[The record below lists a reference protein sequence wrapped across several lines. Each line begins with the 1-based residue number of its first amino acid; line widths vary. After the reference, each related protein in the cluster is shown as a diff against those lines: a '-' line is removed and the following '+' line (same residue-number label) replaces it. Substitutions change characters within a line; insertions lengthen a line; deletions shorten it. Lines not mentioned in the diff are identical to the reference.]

1 MNNTKLKIDAK
12 SIKATLKSYEGEY
25 YKCLFEYIWN
35 SFDANATEVQIA
47 FENPKEGFGY
57 ADNVTITDNGTG
69 WDFDDD
75 ATTNNFISST
85 KKQKQ
90 DHTLP
95 KGHYGKGRYVF
106 IWLSNKLHVFSKG
119 KKLTLQHNTDI
130 VKEGYPDFTQD
141 GTQLKFDGINQG
153 FSNAL
158 LATSLEMHL
167 VMEFGWFLFENSNYQ
182 ILINGTKLN
191 VDKYIKEEKEYLLDS
206 FPDDVKKDFKG
217 NLVVK
222 VIIWKEKPSEY
233 SKFYFL
239 NRSSVEILK
248 QTTGLN
254 KKSDDFWHSVYITS
268 NLFNAAVDVI
278 DDNDESPQNEL
289 ALSDRKINRLK
300 KKIIDFLKKELVK
313 IRKPYLISLS
323 DDMIE
328 DLKEKNLI
336 PNLSDFGIYDD
347 DSYDDLLKTIYTIS
361 PSLFTK
367 KSDAEKKFICAT
379 FAGLLTTEDNV
390 LIKVILEQLQ
400 ELTDDEKEDLLGVLK
415 RTSLSNIIKTIKEID
430 HRLDV
435 LDKLKVLLSEHEKE
449 TLEVKHL
456 QQILDENF
464 WLFGEQFR
472 LFSSTEGALKNVL
485 IKYAK
490 EILKIEDPELETNPN
505 GEVDL
510 FLTKTESVG
519 EDVQKNIIV
528 EIKRASKFLTEEKE
542 YHQIN
547 DYRKK
552 ILEQSLC
559 NGGTQY
565 WEFYL
570 IGRDYDNGIKEL
582 IQNAKQHGEKEK
594 GLSFS
599 INDGRVKIFVRKW
612 SDILEVEWGNKMKY
626 LKEKLK
632 IQAKQAKDS
641 PQEIT
646 DDLIKCN

>member
-1 MNNTKLKIDAK
+1 MNNTKLKIDAT
-12 SIKATLKSYEGEY
+12 SIKTTLKSYEDEY

-35 SFDANATEVQIA
+35 SFDANSTEVQIG
-47 FENPKEGFGY
+47 FEKPKEGFGY
-57 ADNVTITDNGTG
+57 ASNVTITDNGTG
-69 WDFDDD
+69 WNFDDD

-85 KKQKQ
+85 KKQIK

-95 KGHYGKGRYVF
+95 KGQYGKGRYVF
-106 IWLSNKLHVFSKG
+106 IWLSNKLYVFSKG
-119 KKLTLQHNTDI
+119 KKLTLQHNTEI
-130 VKEGYPDFTQD
+130 VKEDSDFTQG

-153 FSNAL
+153 FSDAL
-158 LATSLEMHL
+158 LTSNLESNL
-167 VMEFGWFLFENSNYQ
+167 VMEFGWFLLENSNYQ
-182 ILINGTKLN
+182 ILINGIKLD
-191 VDKYIKEEKEYLLDS
+191 VDKYIKESKEYQLDS
-206 FPDDVKKDFKG
+206 FPDDIKKDFNG
-217 NLVVK
+217 NNLTAK
-222 VIIWKEKPSEY
+222 IIIWKEKPSEY

-239 NRSSVEILK
+239 NESSVEILK

-254 KKSDDFWHSVYITS
+254 KKGDDFWHSVYVTS
-268 NLFNAAVDVI
+268 NLFNSAADVI
-278 DDNDESPQNEL
+278 DNNDENPQNEL
-289 ALSDRKINRLK
+289 ALGDRIINRLK
-300 KKIIDFLKKELVK
+300 KKIMDFLKKELVK

-323 DDMIE
+323 DDMLE
-328 DLKEKNLI
+328 DLKDKNLI

-347 DSYDDLLKTIYTIS
+347 ESYDDLLKTIYTIS

-415 RTSLSNIIKTIKEID
+415 RTSLSNIIKTTKEID
-430 HRLDV
+430 HRLEV
-435 LDKLKVLLSEHEKE
+435 LDKLKILLSEHKKE

-456 QQILDENF
+456 QKILDENF

-472 LFSSTEGALKNVL
+472 LFSSTEGSIKNVL

-490 EILKIEDPELETNPN
+490 EILEIEDPELENSPN

-510 FLTKTESVG
+510 FLTKTESIG
-519 EDVQKNIIV
+519 EINQQNIIV
-528 EIKRASKFLTEEKE
+528 EIKRASIKLGKKE
-542 YHQIN
+542 YDQIEGYMERII
-547 DYRKK
+547 D
-552 ILEQSLC
+552 ESLC
-559 NGGTQY
+559 NGENQY

-570 IGRDYDNGIKEL
+570 IGRDYDSHIKNK
-582 IQNAKQHGEKEK
+582 IDSTKTHGEKEK
-594 GLSFS
+594 GLSYS
-599 INDGRVKIFVRKW
+599 IKDGHVKIYVRKW

-632 IQAKQAKDS
+632 IQAKQAKAT

-646 DDLIKCN
+646 ADLTVGD